1 MPKFEMTLKATTNPI
16 VKVTEKRTYAFVKNR
31 RGTRRIRF
39 QLWAASAI
47 MARLSIDP
55 RTCKVLEA
63 SMRDGRNMTE
73 TVPWTRFCGPVMRI
87 GVNCESPPAVRSC
100 VKSRTV
106 LSSTRSALKYSA
118 TCPIAI
124 AMTAKP
130 STVIKICWPR
140 LPCDPQGQSDVTTS
154 ATTISAAMWGRMRAA
169 MAIPARAAPRCQTDR

>member
-1 MPKFEMTLKATTNPI
+1 MLAGTASVVSSVPPAVSSSFACVPEPVALAGARANSTRSIGHSWARCRVRMPKFEMTLKATTNPI

-106 LSSTRSALKYSA
+106 LSSTRSALKYS
-118 TCPIAI
+118 
-124 AMTAKP
+124 
-130 STVIKICWPR
+130 S
-140 LPCDPQGQSDVTTS
+140 
-154 ATTISAAMWGRMRAA
+154 
-169 MAIPARAAPRCQTDR
+169 RC